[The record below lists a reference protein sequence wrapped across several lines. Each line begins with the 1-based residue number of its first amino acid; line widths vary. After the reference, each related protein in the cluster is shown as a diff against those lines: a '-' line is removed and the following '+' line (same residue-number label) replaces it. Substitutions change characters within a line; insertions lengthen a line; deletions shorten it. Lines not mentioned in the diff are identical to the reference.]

1 MRLAEVIGQVAVA
14 RLVARLISRDRL
26 PHAVL
31 LEGVPGCGR
40 RTLATAIAQAI
51 LCGQP
56 NAGDAC
62 GLCDACRMVA
72 AGSHPDLV
80 VTPHDSESVQV
91 SVDLVRDQIIEAG
104 YQSPLLGTHRVF
116 ILHSIE
122 RWNLASANALLK
134 LLEEP
139 PASVRFVI
147 TTAQASAVL
156 RTIRSRAQ
164 LYRLQALTAIEV
176 EQVLVRGGL
185 SVAQAH
191 ERAALAVGGHRG
203 LWQGQPH
210 IPLQSLLQLAREGYR
225 TAWVSEALEALPAK
239 LSPEAELQG
248 ITLAAEQRRSV
259 RIWLGALTQALRGDL
274 RAGGQV
280 AARASERI
288 PRIIGLQHD
297 LARNIQPRLVVEAI
311 GLVETERLLRRTGN

>member
-1 MRLAEVIGQVAVA
+1 MRLAEVIGQAAVT

-62 GLCDACRMVA
+62 GLCDSCRMVA

-80 VTPHDSESVQV
+80 ATPHDTEALQV
-91 SVDLVRDQIIEAG
+91 SVDLVRDQIVEAG
-104 YQSPLLGTHRVF
+104 YQSPLLGAHRVF
-116 ILHSIE
+116 ILYGIE
-122 RWNLASANALLK
+122 RWNLQSANALLK

-164 LYRLQALTAIEV
+164 LYRLQALTGGEV
-176 EQVLVRGGL
+176 EQVLLRGGQT
-185 SVAQAH
+185 AIQARG
-191 ERAALAVGGHRG
+191 RAALAVGGHRG
-203 LWQGQPH
+203 LWQGQPL

-225 TAWVSEALEALPAK
+225 TAWVSEALDALPAK
-239 LSPEAELQG
+239 LSPEAEAQG
-248 ITLAAEQRRSV
+248 ITLAAEQRRTV
-259 RIWLGALTQALRGDL
+259 RIWLGALTQALRSDL
-274 RAGGQV
+274 RAGEQV
-280 AARASERI
+280 AVRATERI
-288 PRIIGLQHD
+288 PRIVALQHD

-311 GLVETERLLRRTGN
+311 GLGETERLLRRTGN

>member
-14 RLVARLISRDRL
+14 RLLARLITRDRL

-40 RTLATAIAQAI
+40 RTIATAIAQAI
-51 LCGQP
+51 LCAQSSG
-56 NAGDAC
+56 GDSC
-62 GLCDACRMVA
+62 GVCAACRMVT

-80 VTPHDSESVQV
+80 VTPHDSEAVQV

-104 YQSPLLGTHRVF
+104 YQSPLLGSHRVF

-122 RWNLASANALLK
+122 RWNLASANAVLK

-139 PASVRFVI
+139 PASVRFVL

-164 LYRLQALTAIEV
+164 LYRLQSLTAGEV
-176 EQVLVRGGL
+176 EQVLMRGGL
-185 SVAQAH
+185 SAVQARD
-191 ERAALAVGGHRG
+191 RAALAVGGHRG
-203 LWQGQPH
+203 LWQGQPL
-210 IPLQSLLQLAREGYR
+210 IPLQPLLQLAREGYR
-225 TAWVSEALEALPAK
+225 TAWVSEALDALPAK
-239 LSPEAELQG
+239 LSDDAENQG
-248 ITLAAEQRRSV
+248 ITLAAEQRRTV
-259 RIWLGALTQALRGDL
+259 RIWLGALTQALRSDL
-274 RAGGQV
+274 RAGGHLAMR
-280 AARASERI
+280 AAERI
-288 PRIIGLQHD
+288 PRIAALQHD

-311 GLVETERLLRRTGN
+311 GLGETERLLRRTGS